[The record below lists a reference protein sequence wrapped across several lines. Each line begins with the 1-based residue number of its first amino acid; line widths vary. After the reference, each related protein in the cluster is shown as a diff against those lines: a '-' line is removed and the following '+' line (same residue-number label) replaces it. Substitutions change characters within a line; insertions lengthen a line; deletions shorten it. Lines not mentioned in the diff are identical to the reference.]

1 MQDEFIHR
9 SLPVKLTQ
17 EEVKE
22 RGAQHADALIAYE
35 KVEEEKKAAA
45 ADYASQL
52 KTLRSNMKRFAEAVK
67 THEESRAVKCLWQP
81 NFPKKKME
89 LVRQDTGEVVER
101 RDMAES
107 ERQES
112 LLDMGLKLAK
122 EELEAPPPKNSDDPF
137 DNDQNQEIAK
147 PKLVKGKKKQLADL
161 I

>member
-1 MQDEFIHR
+1 MQEEYILR
-9 SLPVKLTQ
+9 NLPVKLTQ

-22 RGAQHADALIAYE
+22 RGAQHADALISYE
-35 KVEEEKKAAA
+35 KVEEEKRASA

-52 KTLRSNMKRFAEAVK
+52 KTLRANMKRFAEAVK

-81 NFPKKKME
+81 NFIKKKME
-89 LVRQDTGEVVER
+89 LIRQDTGEVVER

-112 LLDMGLKLAK
+112 LLDIGLKLAN
-122 EELEAPPPKNSDDPF
+122 EELEKPTPKNDDDPF
-137 DNDQNQEIAK
+137 DNDENQEIAK
-147 PKLVKGKKKQLADL
+147 PKLVKGKKKQMADL